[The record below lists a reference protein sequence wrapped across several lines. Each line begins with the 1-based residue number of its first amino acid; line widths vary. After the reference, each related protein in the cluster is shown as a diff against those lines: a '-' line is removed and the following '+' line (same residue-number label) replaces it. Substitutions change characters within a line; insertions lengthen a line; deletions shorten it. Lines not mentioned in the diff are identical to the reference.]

1 MIKLIYK
8 EKGVSSFQKIKKF
21 AKENKIKKI
30 GHTGTLDPMAS
41 GLLLIATDEDTKLI
55 NYLDKEYKTYITK
68 LKFHF
73 SSDTLDIEGKIE
85 QKKVNKKIILQEII
99 NIIPKFIGKIE
110 QMPPIFSAKK
120 INGKKAY
127 ELARQNKEVKL
138 KSSIVEIKNIK
149 ILNFDF
155 EKQELELETEV
166 SRGTY
171 IRSLIRDIA
180 NALDTEA
187 IMIELERIKLNTL
200 SIADLTKEVINP
212 LELLDKNIPKF
223 ILTGKELKKLWN
235 GLEIDVKND
244 KIEEIML
251 IFNDKIVGFGK
262 IVEQKMKSIKLF
274 GNVIEKEL
282 KEKNGEI

>member
-180 NALDTEA
+180 NALGTEA
-187 IMIELERIKLNTL
+187 IMIELERIKLNSL

-223 ILTGKELKKLWN
+223 ILTEKELKKLWN